1 MATVEKHAP
10 RNYVAFKNIKICQR
24 FQRFRKISKSS
35 KNKKNFKERFEV
47 FRAKQK
53 SLRVHFSRGGSELF
67 RQKSTKEYSELSLRG
82 ASGIGCLEIHAKED
96 FRRRKVKYST
106 KSL

>member
-24 FQRFRKISKSS
+24 FQSFRKISKSS

-53 SLRVHFSRGGSELF
+53 SLRVHFSREEL
-67 RQKSTKEYSELSLRG
+67 RELDVLRFNAEEEFEG
-82 ASGIGCLEIHAKED
+82 EK
-96 FRRRKVKYST
+96 
-106 KSL
+106 